1 MFPNGLS
8 YIDVDGILN
17 SSNEVTVA
25 DADADVDAAAAAADV
40 DADADAAVAVAID
53 DDDDCGSIGSF
64 KLVFDER
71 DK

>member
-25 DADADVDAAAAAADV
+25 DADVDATAADPPV
-40 DADADAAVAVAID
+40 PAAVAAAVAD
-53 DDDDCGSIGSF
+53 DVDDNDDCGSIGSF
-64 KLVFDER
+64 KFVFDER

>member
-25 DADADVDAAAAAADV
+25 DADVEAAAAAAAADV
-40 DADADAAVAVAID
+40 DADGAVAID
-53 DDDDCGSIGSF
+53 DEASDDDCGSIGSF

-71 DK
+71 DR

>member
-25 DADADVDAAAAAADV
+25 DADVEAAAAAAADV
-40 DADADAAVAVAID
+40 DADGAVAID
-53 DDDDCGSIGSF
+53 DEASDDDCGSIGSF

-71 DK
+71 DR